1 MPIGVIG
8 AGAIGTA
15 LTERLVAAGEHVLIA
30 NSRGPDSLRGLVAA
44 AGPGLTAVT
53 VEEAAAEE
61 VVVLAVPWRRLED
74 AVAATGVTDWGGRIV
89 IDATNPVGA
98 PDLAG
103 RGSSEVVAGLLPGA
117 RLVKAFNT
125 LAPHVLG
132 ANPRTPAGR
141 RVIFLSGDDAAAND
155 RVAVLTERAGWA
167 AVDLGPLAV
176 AGRLQEFPGGPLPAL
191 SLIREK

>member
-74 AVAATGVTDWGGRIV
+74 AVAAARVTDWGGRIV

-141 RVIFLSGDDAAAND
+141 RVIFLSGDDASANA
-155 RVAVLTERAGWA
+155 RVAVLTESAGWA

-176 AGRLQEFPGGPLPAL
+176 AGRLQQFPGGPLPAL